1 MHPTFGELHPIRGK
15 SAPQLQS
22 KHIPDYSC
30 GDKYDFILID
40 CMPSLGM
47 LTFNALCAAD
57 SVIIPTQ
64 PEFLSA
70 KGLEQL
76 IGTIGR
82 IKKRMNTSLR
92 IDGIL
97 LTMVDSRTLF
107 ARDVSDLIRNT
118 YSKYTKVFGSV
129 IPRSVRAA
137 ETSAEGKSIFLHD
150 PNGKVAK
157 AYENLAKE
165 VLDDGRTQRVKNRAD
180 RVR

>member
-1 MHPTFGELHPIRGK
+1 M
-15 SAPQLQS
+15 
-22 KHIPDYSC
+22 
-30 GDKYDFILID
+30 ID
-40 CMPSLGM
+40 CMPFLGM

-82 IKKRMNTSLR
+82 IKKRMSPSLR

-118 YSKYTKVFGSV
+118 YSKHTKVYWSV

-165 VLDDGRTQRVKNRAD
+165 VLDDGRAQRVKNRAD

>member
-1 MHPTFGELHPIRGK
+1 
-15 SAPQLQS
+15 
-22 KHIPDYSC
+22 
-30 GDKYDFILID
+30 
-40 CMPSLGM
+40 MPFLGM

-82 IKKRMNTSLR
+82 IKKRMSPSLR

-118 YSKYTKVFGSV
+118 YSKYTKVYWSV

-157 AYENLAKE
+157 AYENFAKE
-165 VLDDGRTQRVKNRAD
+165 VLDDGRAQRVKNRAD